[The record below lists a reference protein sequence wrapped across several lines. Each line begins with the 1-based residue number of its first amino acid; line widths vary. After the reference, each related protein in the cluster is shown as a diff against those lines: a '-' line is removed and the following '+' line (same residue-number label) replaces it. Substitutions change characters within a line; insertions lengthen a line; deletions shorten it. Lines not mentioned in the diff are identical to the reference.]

1 MSKIARKK
9 FEGEDGAASSAFDA
23 TAMSDALSKLN
34 SPEDSLKTATPDA
47 AQRPFLGAAEV
58 LSVDGPFV
66 MIRAGAD
73 APIRARL
80 ALAVPYEPA
89 IGDQLLAISDGTAAW
104 IIGVIAGSGATRL
117 HLDGDVELA
126 ATGVL
131 HLSGGAGVHVTG
143 PDVEVR
149 ADRLSMVA
157 GRVTQAYHSVRKTVR
172 ELLSVHAGEQHTL
185 VDGTNHAQAKST
197 RILSEKKVTING
209 REIFLG

>member
-23 TAMSDALSKLN
+23 TAVSDALDQLKAAVGDA
-34 SPEDSLKTATPDA
+34 PEK
-47 AQRPFLGAAEV
+47 PFLGAAEV
-58 LSVDGPFV
+58 LSIDTPFV
-66 MIRAGAD
+66 MVRTGSGTT
-73 APIRARL
+73 IRARL

-89 IGDQLLAISDGTAAW
+89 VGDQLLAISNGTSAW

-117 HLDGDVELA
+117 HLDGDVEVA

-131 HLSGGAGVHVTG
+131 HLSGGAGVHITG

-172 ELLSVHAGEQHTL
+172 ELLSIHAGEQHTL